1 MKLRKSYYALT
12 HPETEMEVEKR
23 KREEAMAFDYERLR
37 GCTRSLMSELAG
49 EAGRMGKDRSRSG
62 DDGYGDD
69 WKGDG
74 RKSGGARAFRASME
88 WKRWGDCFKY
98 LEMKVSILGNGKV
111 TMRMESDVHG
121 WRYRMAGPVSTSM
134 TLDVAEED
142 LCRWLKSEDALDRCT
157 GIFERLI
164 KSAFDD
170 DF

>member
-37 GCTRSLMSELAG
+37 GCTRSLMLELAG
-49 EAGRMGKDRSRSG
+49 GVDRMRNDRSG
-62 DDGYGDD
+62 DDRRDD
-69 WKGDG
+69 GWKGDG

-111 TMRMESDVHG
+111 AMRMESDVHG
-121 WRYRMAGPVSTSM
+121 WRYKMAGPVSTSM